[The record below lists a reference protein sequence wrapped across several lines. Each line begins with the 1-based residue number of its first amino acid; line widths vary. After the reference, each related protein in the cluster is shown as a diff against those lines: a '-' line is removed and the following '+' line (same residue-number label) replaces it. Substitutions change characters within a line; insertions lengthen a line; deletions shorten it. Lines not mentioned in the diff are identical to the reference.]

1 MLKKLNYNH
10 TIYACF
16 IGYIVQAIVNNFAP
30 LLFVTLSSQYHIS
43 LEQISILISFNFGIQ
58 LCIDFLSAVFIDR
71 IGYKN
76 SAILAHLLASIG
88 LILFALLPQVINPF
102 LGLLLAVVVYAMGG
116 GLLEVLI
123 SPIVEACPS
132 DNKAAAMSLL
142 HSFYCWGHVAVVL
155 LSTLFF
161 TFIGIKHWTVLSY
174 LWALVPM
181 LNMLFFMVVPVPEL
195 ESENAHQGMFTL
207 LKNKLF
213 WLIFIMM
220 LCAGACEQSVSQWVS
235 AFAEKGL
242 GISKSI
248 GDLAGPLTFAL
259 LMGTARVVYSKI
271 SNKVDIHRYMLMS
284 TGLCIFSYLLILLSP
299 IPVFSFLGC
308 AICGFSVGVL
318 WPGTL
323 SLATKE
329 IKGGTAMFALL
340 ALAGDVGCSSGPGL
354 VGLMAEQFNSNLQ
367 LGIGIAA
374 IFPIILFVSLVYLNR
389 THAH

>member
-1 MLKKLNYNH
+1 MPKKLNYNH

-58 LCIDFLSAVFIDR
+58 LCIDFLSTVFIDR

-102 LGLLLAVVVYAMGG
+102 LGLLLSVVVYAMGG

-132 DNKAAAMSLL
+132 DNKEAAMSLL

-161 TFIGIKHWTVLSY
+161 TFIGIKHWSILSY
-174 LWALVPM
+174 LWALVPIV
-181 LNMLFFMVVPVPEL
+181 NMLFFMVVPVPEL